1 MPPIQDHPLR
11 FKLANEL
18 HARPFPSLSAPCRAI
33 YLAVKHP
40 KDAAS
45 RDRSQDLA
53 HLIALLDR
61 YGAAHPQPGATHY
74 SGQIGQHTLKWE
86 QHTEFV
92 TYTVFLSGLGEKPFD
107 PGDFDVFPSD
117 WLMDAPGVRVTSAM
131 LRIAPRV
138 PDKDIDKHLSDW
150 FVPES
155 LAVSRV
161 LGDDAVVAGDFRID
175 PAGHQRFAVFV
186 RDSVGERRAGR
197 IAQRLCEIETY
208 KAMSMLGFTRVRD
221 IGPRL
226 AEMDG
231 ELMRLMELM
240 ANDDGQE
247 EATLRALL
255 QVSTELESL
264 SARTSFRMGASGAYE
279 AIVHQRIKVLREE
292 RYKGRQTFA
301 EFMMRRY
308 DPAMRT
314 VKSAGVRLDSMVQRA
329 TRAADLLRTQVE
341 VGRSAQN
348 QQLLHSMNQRAELQL
363 RLQET
368 VEGLSV
374 VAISYYAVSLAGYL
388 MYPLAGA
395 IGLSKGM
402 MTALLV
408 LPVVGVVWWMIQR
421 IKHKVEAGGDQS
433 GPDM

>member
-11 FKLANEL
+11 YKLANEL
-18 HARPFPSLSAPCRAI
+18 HARPFPSLTAPCRAI
-33 YLAVKHP
+33 YLAIKQP

-45 RDRSQDLA
+45 RDRADDLA
-53 HLIALLDR
+53 HLTALLER

-74 SGQIGQHTLKWE
+74 SGQIGQHMLKWE

-92 TYTVFLSGLGEKPFD
+92 TYTVFLSGKGERPFD
-107 PGDFDVFPSD
+107 PADFKVFPTD

-131 LRIAPRV
+131 MRIVPR
-138 PDKDIDKHLSDW
+138 PDDATIDDNLSDW

-155 LAVSRV
+155 LAVSQV
-161 LGDDAVVAGDFRID
+161 IGDEAVIAGDFRID
-175 PAGHQRFAVFV
+175 PSGHQRFAVFV
-186 RDSVGERRAGR
+186 RDGVGVRRAGR
-197 IAQRLCEIETY
+197 IAQRVCEIETY
-208 KAMSMLGFTRVRD
+208 KAMSMLGFTRVHD

-226 AEMDG
+226 AQMDG

-240 ANDDGQE
+240 SHDDGQE

-264 SARTSFRMGASGAYE
+264 SASMSFRMGASGAYE
-279 AIVHQRIKVLREE
+279 TIVHQRIEVLREE

-388 MYPLAGA
+388 MYPLATA
-395 IGLSKGM
+395 VGLSKGM
-402 MTALLV
+402 MTAMLV
-408 LPVVGVVWWMIQR
+408 LPIVGLVWWMIRR
-421 IKHKVEAGGDQS
+421 IKHKVESGADQS
-433 GPDM
+433 GPDL

>member
-33 YLAVKHP
+33 YLAIKQP

-45 RDRSQDLA
+45 RDRSQDLV
-53 HLIALLDR
+53 HLVALLDR

-74 SGQIGQHTLKWE
+74 SGQIGQHMLKWE

-107 PGDFDVFPSD
+107 PSDFDVFPSD

-131 LRIAPRV
+131 LRIASRV

-161 LGDDAVVAGDFRID
+161 LDDDAVVAGDFRID
-175 PAGHQRFAVFV
+175 PSGHQRFAVFV

-395 IGLSKGM
+395 VGLSKGM

-408 LPVVGVVWWMIQR
+408 LPVVGLVWWMIRR
-421 IKHKVEAGGDQS
+421 IKHKVDAGGDQS